1 MPSPVNPANTSRNPS
16 AIRTTQNAA
25 FMRRAWPA
33 ALATS
38 RAGEPVVALIFPVS
52 AGVNIRYRELH
63 DMLGIFKSQLGGDAQ
78 PHWRA
83 ERRGE
88 RLPEELQRQNRL
100 RVQGGGHVDGGI

>member
-16 AIRTTQNAA
+16 AMRTTKNAA

-52 AGVNIRYRELH
+52 AGVNIRYRQLH
-63 DMLGIFKSQLGGDAQ
+63 DMLGILEAELGGDAQ
-78 PHWRA
+78 PHRRA
-83 ERRGE
+83 EGRGKRRAQ
-88 RLPEELQRQNRL
+88 ELQRQDCL
-100 RVQGGGHVDGGI
+100 